1 MAQTLASTDAQ
12 YDASLA
18 APACASHGARCDS
31 NTLLTGRGTVGP
43 ESNAPNTL
51 GGSCADGNDGTF
63 QSDASVEALRVST
76 VDGVSW
82 LAQGRNV
89 KVEADVWG
97 APSAGSALMLF
108 RAEDAT
114 APQWVHLATL
124 PAAGGAE
131 TLSTTFKLPAGSL
144 QAVRAVLVDAAQAQ
158 GAACTPGAV
167 HDHDDLA
174 FAVSAPDV
182 SSPELSHS
190 LPAGT
195 YVTGLVTLGANAV
208 DDQAMGRVDF
218 YIDNVLVGS
227 DSTAPFEILWD
238 SATVPNGTVMWTLRA
253 YDAVGNG
260 RAGSI
265 NLYARNDREPP
276 KVSFLAPA
284 EGATVGGSVSVVVNA
299 TDDIRVTHVE
309 FYLDD
314 TVLLGTSYQAQH
326 GVAWKSQTASPGP
339 HTLTAKA
346 YDASGKVTTSAPVH
360 VTVDPAPTVAIVS
373 PAAGT
378 VLSGTVSLTATAT
391 DNTPVSR
398 VDFRAELN
406 STTLC
411 NAYSPSF
418 SCSWNTRALPNGA
431 TRVRAE
437 VRDPAGNLVYSEWLT
452 FTLNNDLTPPTIT
465 VTAPV
470 AGATVR
476 GNVVLSVDASDPSGI
491 AFVMFMVDG
500 TSVGTDATPPY
511 TLTWN
516 SALLANGTHTVSART
531 WDSVYN
537 MADSAPVN
545 ITVDNDTVAPEVS
558 FTSPV
563 EGAVLQG
570 TVTLAANASDASGIN
585 RVEFYRGTTLL
596 AIDSSAPYTY
606 DWATRGLANGAYT
619 LTAKA
624 YDGAG
629 NMGST
634 LINVTVANDFTAPT
648 ISFTYPAPDD
658 ILVRD
663 STYILTVSTSD
674 NVAVTRVD
682 YFLDG
687 MPLSPVM
694 TAPFSKSWYSSTT
707 PGTHT
712 LSATASDAAGNVSA
726 SASVTVFV
734 LYPPPP
740 NSSPFSYSARNTND
754 ATVGTVNQSIAMV
767 AGQTF
772 TVGTCGVAGSTF
784 TGDTYLRLFS
794 PNGTLVA
801 FNDNACGGAGSNFV
815 YTVPS
820 SGTYSFQAGCAA
832 NTACT
837 GTVAWTL
844 NSPSSGSG
852 TFNYSASNTSSAT
865 VNTGNLTLTLL
876 AGQTFTVGTCGVTG
890 ASFSGDTYLRL
901 YGPNGTQLTF
911 NDDACGGVGSNFVY
925 TVPAGGSGS
934 YQIRAGCYSSNS
946 CSGTVAWT
954 VR

>member
-1 MAQTLASTDAQ
+1 
-12 YDASLA
+12 
-18 APACASHGARCDS
+18 
-31 NTLLTGRGTVGP
+31 
-43 ESNAPNTL
+43 
-51 GGSCADGNDGTF
+51 
-63 QSDASVEALRVST
+63 
-76 VDGVSW
+76 
-82 LAQGRNV
+82 
-89 KVEADVWG
+89 
-97 APSAGSALMLF
+97 MLF

-114 APQWVHLATL
+114 APQWVYLATL

-131 TLSTTFKLPAGSL
+131 TLSTTFKLPAGSF

-158 GAACTPGAV
+158 GAECTPGAV

-174 FAVSAPDV
+174 FAVAAPDV

-227 DSTAPFEILWD
+227 DSSEPFEWVWD
-238 SATVPNGTVMWTLRA
+238 SASVPNGTVIWVLRA
-253 YDAVGNG
+253 YDAVGHV
-260 RAGSI
+260 RTGSI
-265 NLYARNDREPP
+265 NLYARNDRDPP
-276 KVSFLAPA
+276 TVSLRAPL
-284 EGATVGGSVSVVVNA
+284 EGATVGGSVSVVANA
-299 TDDIRVTHVE
+299 TDDIGVTRVE
-309 FYLDD
+309 LYLDD
-314 TVLLGTSYQAQH
+314 TVLLGTRTVGPY
-326 GVAWKSQTASPGP
+326 GVAWNSQTASPGP

-346 YDASGKVTTSAPVH
+346 FDASGKMTTSVPVH
-360 VTVDPAPTVAIVS
+360 VTVDPAPIVALVS

-378 VLSGTVSLTATAT
+378 VLTGTVTLTATAT

-398 VDFRAELN
+398 VDFRSDVN
-406 STTLC
+406 FTTLC
-411 NAYSPSF
+411 SAYSPSF
-418 SCSWNTRALPNGA
+418 SCSWNSRNLPNGP
-431 TRVRAE
+431 TRIRAE
-437 VRDPAGNLVYSEWLT
+437 VRDPAGNLVDSERIP
-452 FTLNNDLTPPTIT
+452 FTLDNDLTPPTVT

-476 GNVVLSVDASDPSGI
+476 GNVVLSVDASDSSGI
-491 AFVMFMVDG
+491 AHVMFLVDG
-500 TSVGTDATPPY
+500 TAVGSDATAPY
-511 TLTWN
+511 TFTWN
-516 SALLANGTHTVSART
+516 SAQLANGTHTVTAQV
-531 WDSVYN
+531 WDSLYN
-537 MADSAPVN
+537 MGSSTPVN
-545 ITVDNDTVAPEVS
+545 ITVDNDKVAPVVS

-563 EGAVLQG
+563 EGAVLRE
-570 TVTLAANASDASGIN
+570 TVTLAATASDASGIN
-585 RVEFYRGTTLL
+585 RVEFHRGSTLL
-596 AIDSSAPYTY
+596 AIDSSPPFTY

-634 LINVTVANDFTAPT
+634 LLNVTVDNDRTAPT

-663 STYILTVSTSD
+663 STYLLTVSASD

-687 MPLSPVM
+687 VPISFVT
-694 TAPFSKSWYSSTT
+694 TAPFSKSWYNSAT

-712 LSATASDAAGNVSA
+712 LSATANDAAGNLSA

-734 LYPPPP
+734 LYPPSP
-740 NSSPFSYSARNTND
+740 NISPFTYSARNTND

-784 TGDTYLRLFS
+784 TGDTSLRLFS
-794 PNGTLVA
+794 PNGTQVA

-815 YTVPS
+815 YTVPTT
-820 SGTYSFQAGCAA
+820 GTYSFQAGCAA
-832 NTACT
+832 NTACS

-844 NSPSSGSG
+844 NSPYSSSG
-852 TFNYSASNTSSAT
+852 TFNYSAANTSSAT
-865 VNTGNLTLTLL
+865 VNTGNVTLTLL
-876 AGQTFTVGTCGVTG
+876 AGQTFTAGTCGVTG
-890 ASFSGDTYLRL
+890 SSFSGDTYLRL
-901 YGPNGTQLTF
+901 YGPSGTQLTF
-911 NDDACGGVGSNFVY
+911 NDDACGGVGSKFVY
-925 TVPAGGSGS
+925 TVPAGGGGS
-934 YQIRAGCYSSNS
+934 YQLRAGCYSNTA

-954 VR
+954 LQ